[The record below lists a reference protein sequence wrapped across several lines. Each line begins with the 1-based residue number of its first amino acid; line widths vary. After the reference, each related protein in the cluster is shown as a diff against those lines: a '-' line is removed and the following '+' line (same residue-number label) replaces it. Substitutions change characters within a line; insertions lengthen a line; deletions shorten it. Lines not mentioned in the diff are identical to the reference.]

1 MHNNKFK
8 VGVLGAGAWGTAI
21 AKILSEKENVLLW
34 AKEKS
39 VCSDVNNKMQ
49 NKKYLPNIKLNRKI
63 LCTNDLNDLG
73 ELSFLFLVV
82 PTQYIQPVLKQFK
95 KKINNNCIIV
105 CCSKGIEIKSL
116 KLSTELVSS
125 LYPKNQIAVMSG
137 PNFAL
142 EVAKDLPAATLIAAK
157 QNGTAKKVAKL
168 IQSKTFRPYLSNDV
182 IGAQIAGALKNIY
195 AIACGIAVG
204 KHFGENAVASI
215 ISRGFAEIC
224 LVGKAFRAKKETL
237 SGLSGMGDLFLTCS
251 SKKSRNFTLGT
262 ELAQGTTLQSLV
274 NKKSSIAEGVF
285 TARAL
290 KKLAVKHKLILPI
303 GETVYQI
310 LYRNKNIDSAIK
322 DLLNRPIRKE

>member
-1 MHNNKFK
+1 
-8 VGVLGAGAWGTAI
+8 
-21 AKILSEKENVLLW
+21 
-34 AKEKS
+34 
-39 VCSDVNNKMQ
+39 
-49 NKKYLPNIKLNRKI
+49 
-63 LCTNDLNDLG
+63 
-73 ELSFLFLVV
+73 
-82 PTQYIQPVLKQFK
+82 
-95 KKINNNCIIV
+95 
-105 CCSKGIEIKSL
+105 
-116 KLSTELVSS
+116 
-125 LYPKNQIAVMSG
+125 MSG

-157 QNGTAKKVAKL
+157 QDGTAKKVAKL

-262 ELAQGTTLQSLV
+262 ELAQGTLLFV
-274 NKKSSIAEGVF
+274 NTSDTKG
-285 TARAL
+285 
-290 KKLAVKHKLILPI
+290 
-303 GETVYQI
+303 
-310 LYRNKNIDSAIK
+310 N
-322 DLLNRPIRKE
+322 